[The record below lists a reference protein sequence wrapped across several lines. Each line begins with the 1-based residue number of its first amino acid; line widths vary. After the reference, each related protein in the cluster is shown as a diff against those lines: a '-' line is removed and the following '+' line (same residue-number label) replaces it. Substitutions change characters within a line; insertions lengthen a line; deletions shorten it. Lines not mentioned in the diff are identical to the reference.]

1 MRDVLEND
9 LCMLFQ
15 KHNAFDKDVKAE
27 ITLILAQ
34 YEVMKKETELAI
46 YEADNYNLEM
56 IQRFLISKTVA
67 GSTERTLKY
76 YKNQLIK
83 IAEKLEK
90 PINIVTSD
98 DIKMYMAIRQIKDKV
113 SEVTLKNEWNI
124 LSSFYGWMLKEELL
138 EKNPMFKVDSPKKR
152 KKQKKAFESMECELI
167 RNNCNSLRDKAIIEI
182 LFSTWCRVSEVV
194 QMDIADIRGDS
205 ITVLGKGQKE
215 RTVYLNS
222 KAQLAIKN
230 YLESRKDGNAALFVS
245 RTAKRLERNSIE
257 SVVKNIGMA
266 AGIDNVH
273 PHRFRRTGATFALR
287 AGMPIEKVSYLL
299 GHESVSTTQIYL
311 DISEEEMKQAH
322 RKWVS

>member
-1 MRDVLEND
+1 MRDMLEND

-15 KHNAFDKDVKAE
+15 KHNAFDNDVKAE

-56 IQRFLISKTVA
+56 IQRFLISKTVS

-205 ITVLGKGQKE
+205 ITVIGKGQKE